1 MDYVLGFDGG
11 GTKTELLAV
20 DLQGKELYSAQ
31 GGPSNPKAVT
41 ETQMLEHLVSLLS
54 EAIHSNAL
62 KGHHCRAVALG
73 LAGMATNQEQQQAD
87 TLIRHSF
94 HKLLP
99 DMSSFYITHDAQIAL
114 MAGLGR
120 QHGIIAIA
128 GTGAIVYGLTPTGN
142 QKRAGGWGHIL
153 GDKGSG
159 YEIGLMTL
167 QQVMLA
173 YDNVA
178 APTLLTERVLQHY
191 GLNEP
196 PDLRQLM
203 YQPHIQKKHIAEA
216 ASVCIYA
223 AIEGDT
229 VATDIITRAAHD
241 LASLTAALR
250 HQDDWLATSEVAV
263 TGSIFNYSELFLNTY
278 RDELKIAG
286 HRGAVILSS
295 HKPAYGAALL
305 ALEQLTTEQQ

>member
-11 GTKTELLAV
+11 GSKTELLAV
-20 DLQGKELYSAQ
+20 DLQGKELFSAQ
-31 GGPSNPKAVT
+31 GGPSNPKAVSG
-41 ETQMLEHLVSLLS
+41 TQMLEHLESLLS
-54 EAIHSNAL
+54 EAIHSDAL
-62 KGHHCRAVALG
+62 RGQRCRAVALG

-87 TLIRHSF
+87 TLIRCSF

-128 GTGAIVYGLTPTGN
+128 GTGAIVYGLTPSGS
-142 QKRAGGWGHIL
+142 QKRTGGWGHIL

-173 YDNVA
+173 YDKVA
-178 APTLLTERVLQHY
+178 SPTLLTERVLQHY

-203 YQPHIQKKHIAEA
+203 YQPHIHKKHIAEA

-223 AIEGDT
+223 AIEGDNA
-229 VATDIITRAAHD
+229 ATGIITRAASD
-241 LASLTAALR
+241 LAGLTAALR
-250 HQDDWLATSEVAV
+250 HQDAWLASSEVAV
-263 TGSIFNYSELFLNTY
+263 TGSIFKYSELFLHTY
-278 RDELKIAG
+278 RYELKKAG
-286 HRGAVILSS
+286 HIAPVILSA
-295 HKPAYGAALL
+295 HKPAYGAAML
-305 ALEQLTTEQQ
+305 ALEQLNTEQQ